1 MSDFNPY
8 DQRFAIKVEADNT
21 AWIEIDQQWIRLA
34 KLDAHIDQ
42 LRQRNSNDV
51 TYWKVSRAKYEEPV
65 VEQFVGGV
73 WFTKRGHVA
82 DVLHNL
88 AIDGLIDEPMDD
100 EEAEYRREEDRYDEQ
115 MRRNT
120 ELSDAHVRTLIECGR
135 L

>member
-1 MSDFNPY
+1 MIDFNPY
-8 DQRFAIKVEADNT
+8 DQRFAIKVEADT

-65 VEQFVGGV
+65 VEQYVSGV

-100 EEAEYRREEDRYDEQ
+100 DEAVFRRDKERYDEQ